1 MPIRIEV
8 ESDSVDVYFNDQLI
22 LTRAVSPT
30 AGQVGI
36 SAGTGAYAC
45 EFSMRDIVISE
56 R

>member
-1 MPIRIEV
+1 M
-8 ESDSVDVYFNDQLI
+8 DVYFNDELI
-22 LTRAVSPT
+22 LTRAVSPA

-56 R
+56 G